1 MEIWFDIRQSL
12 ESVESLP
19 EGVNHRF
26 ATKATAFAADAYLE
40 KEQVFRDGKLIGS
53 CITVLDESS
62 QKKARSLVGSVE
74 WLVLEFENWSM
85 IPLENL
91 IAACEGT
98 PTKIAA
104 VLTEVEQVNGAGFA
118 LEKGVD
124 ALVIRPDKGL
134 LEASLIVKSQRLEK
148 SKTAMIADSY
158 SGHTGIGVLTITS
171 IENGGTSERY
181 CIDTTSLLHLGEG
194 LLLGSNASSLVLVHG
209 ETVESE
215 YVPPRPFR
223 VNAGPPHAYVSM
235 ADCTTKYLSELNAGD
250 RILLTNTNG
259 IQRSATIGRLKIEI
273 RPMVLIRW
281 IDENN
286 KEGSMF
292 LQQAETVRVISQDSH
307 PISVTS
313 LEIGDRILGWC
324 QKGARHIGAEI
335 SSTVS
340 ER

>member
-1 MEIWFDIRQSL
+1 MELWLDNRQSIEL
-12 ESVESLP
+12 AATLP
-19 EGVNHRF
+19 EGINRRLSSHETGS
-26 ATKATAFAADAYLE
+26 AIDAYLE
-40 KEQVFRDGKLIGS
+40 KERVFRDGKLIGS
-53 CITVLDESS
+53 FITVLDEST
-62 QKKARSLVGSVE
+62 QQRARSLVGSVE

-85 IPLENL
+85 IPIENL

-104 VLTEVEQVNGAGFA
+104 IITEVGQANGAGFA

-124 ALVIRPDKGL
+124 ALVIRPDEEL

-148 SKTAMIADSY
+148 ATTAGVADSHT
-158 SGHTGIGVLTITS
+158 GHTGIGIHTITS

-194 LLLGSNASSLVLVHG
+194 LLLGSSSSSLVLVHG

-223 VNAGPPHAYVSM
+223 VNAGPPHAYVGM
-235 ADCTTKYLSELNAGD
+235 ADGTTKYLSELSAGD
-250 RILLTNTNG
+250 RIRLTNTKG
-259 IQRSATIGRLKIEI
+259 IQRSAMIGRLKIEI

-292 LQQAETVRVISQDSH
+292 LQQAETVRVISQDNR

-313 LEIGDRILGWC
+313 LKEGDKILGWC
-324 QKGARHIGAEI
+324 QKGGRHIGAEI

>member
-1 MEIWFDIRQSL
+1 MEIWLDVRQSIEL
-12 ESVESLP
+12 AEAVP
-19 EGVNHRF
+19 EGVNYRLASQETTF
-26 ATKATAFAADAYLE
+26 PTDAYLE
-40 KEQVFRDGKLIGS
+40 NEHVFRDGKLIGS
-53 CITVLDESS
+53 FITVLDESS
-62 QKKARSLVGSVE
+62 QQMARSLVGSVE

-85 IPLENL
+85 IPIENL

-104 VLTEVEQVNGAGFA
+104 VITEAEQANGAGFA

-124 ALVIRPDKGL
+124 ALIIRPDKEL

-148 SKTAMIADSY
+148 ATAGAIADTHTM
-158 SGHTGIGVLTITS
+158 HTGIGTHTITS
-171 IENGGTSERY
+171 VENGGTSERY
-181 CIDTTSLLHLGEG
+181 CIDTTSLLNLGEG
-194 LLLGSNASSLVLVHG
+194 LLLGSSASSLVLVHG

-235 ADCTTKYLSELNAGD
+235 ADGTTKYLSELNAGD
-250 RILLTNTNG
+250 CILLTNIKG
-259 IQRSATIGRLKIEI
+259 IQRSATVGRLKIEI

-292 LQQAETVRVISQDSH
+292 LQQAETVRVISQDNR

-313 LEIGDRILGWC
+313 LEKGDKILGWC

>member
-1 MEIWFDIRQSL
+1 MELWLDIRQSIEL
-12 ESVESLP
+12 DVALP
-19 EGVNHRF
+19 EGVDRRL
-26 ATKATAFAADAYLE
+26 TSQETAFATDVHLE
-40 KEQVFRDGKLIGS
+40 KERVVHDGKRIG
-53 CITVLDESS
+53 CFITVLDEST
-62 QKKARSLVGSVE
+62 QQTARSLVGSVE

-85 IPLENL
+85 IPIENL

-104 VLTEVEQVNGAGFA
+104 VITEVEQANGAGFA
-118 LEKGVD
+118 LEMGVD
-124 ALVIRPDKGL
+124 ALIIRPDKEL
-134 LEASLIVKSQRLEK
+134 LEAALIVKSQRLEK
-148 SKTAMIADSY
+148 ATAAVIADSPI
-158 SGHTGIGVLTITS
+158 GHTGIGILTITS
-171 IENGGTSERY
+171 VENGGTSERY

-194 LLLGSNASSLVLVHG
+194 MLLGSSASSLVLVHG

-235 ADCTTKYLSELNAGD
+235 ADGTTKYLSELSAGN
-250 RILLTNTNG
+250 RIRLTNTEG
-259 IQRSATIGRLKIEI
+259 IHRSATIGRLKIEI

-292 LQQAETVRVISQDSH
+292 LQQAETVRVISQDNR

-313 LEIGDRILGWC
+313 LEEGDKILGWC